1 MPDDS
6 VVDYSPRERIFLRI
20 SRRGNNHERTH
31 TPEQLA
37 AGEAH
42 GLTPPMRAFLR
53 GETDEE
59 LQTDAAAFLEAFGTP
74 EPPAPVYRSGGP
86 RGVDVASSGGRGGF
100 SAGAALYRER
110 HGLDEDGKGPEKK
123 PMPTGNRNP
132 FAESGYSMER

>member
-1 MPDDS
+1 MNEP
-6 VVDYSPRERIFLRI
+6 
-20 SRRGNNHERTH
+20 

-42 GLTPPMRAFLR
+42 GLTPPMCAFLR

-59 LQTDAAAFLEAFGTP
+59 LQASAAAFLEAFGTP

-86 RGVDVASSGGRGGF
+86 RGVDVGSGGRGV

-110 HGLDEDGKGPEKK
+110 HGLDEDGKRPEKK
-123 PMPTGNRNP
+123 PVPTSNRNP
-132 FAESGYSMER
+132 WQTNGYALEQR